1 MRSGSLLELGAS
13 RRGGTRHAAVALMAN
28 HNGRT
33 EQDDARTYAEQQYRN
48 FNADSVNVEHG
59 YQDPRD
65 QPVHR
70 LGRDDLRAAPEAN
83 PPMNDRGQSGAQ
95 AGGRGAGAYRG
106 PASRGG
112 SDGQWGDFD
121 RGGRYARGSEDRTS
135 RMQAPRSDPEPR
147 ASFDVS
153 AEQQRWSAER
163 TRGPHAGK
171 GPKGYV
177 RSDERILELVHEVLT
192 DHEHIDASNITVGV
206 KDGEVTLTG
215 HVDRRSAK
223 LQAEDLASTVSGVK
237 DVHNRLRIGSPSG
250 AEDPGTPTTHRSS

>member
-1 MRSGSLLELGAS
+1 MP
-13 RRGGTRHAAVALMAN
+13 HAAVELMAN

-33 EQDDARTYAEQQYRN
+33 ELDDARTNADQRYRN
-48 FNADSVNVEHG
+48 FNADSDNLEHG

-65 QPVHR
+65 QPDHR
-70 LGRDDLRAAPEAN
+70 LGRDNLRAAPQAN
-83 PPMNDRGQSGAQ
+83 PPNPPNPPSDDRGQSGAQAGAQ

-112 SDGQWGDFD
+112 NDGQWGDFD
-121 RGGRYARGSEDRTS
+121 SGGRYARASDDRAVSTQPTRS
-135 RMQAPRSDPEPR
+135 SHAPH
-147 ASFDVS
+147 ASQNPS
-153 AEQQRWSAER
+153 YESAAEQQRWSAER
-163 TRGPHAGK
+163 VRGAHAGK

-192 DHEHIDASNITVGV
+192 DHEHVDASNITVGV

-223 LQAEDLASTVSGVK
+223 LQAEDLAATVNGVK
-237 DVHNRLRIGSPSG
+237 DIHNRLLIGSPSS
-250 AEDPGTPTTHRSS
+250 A

>member
-1 MRSGSLLELGAS
+1 VRNGSIIELDPSAS
-13 RRGGTRHAAVALMAN
+13 ARHAMGHAMGVRPRLRGMRHAAVALMAN

-48 FNADSVNVEHG
+48 FNANSDTLEHG

-65 QPVHR
+65 QPDHT
-70 LGRDDLRAAPEAN
+70 LGRDDPRAAPEPN
-83 PPMNDRGQSGAQ
+83 PPMNERGQSGAQ

-121 RGGRYARGSEDRTS
+121 RGGRYARGSDDRMSST
-135 RMQAPRSDPEPR
+135 QAP
-147 ASFDVS
+147 
-153 AEQQRWSAER
+153 QQRWSAER

-171 GPKGYV
+171 GPQGYV

-192 DHEHIDASNITVGV
+192 DHEHVDASNITVGV

-237 DVHNRLRIGSPSG
+237 DVHNRLRVGSPSS
-250 AEDPGTPTTHRSS
+250 AENPVTPAHRSS

>member
-1 MRSGSLLELGAS
+1 
-13 RRGGTRHAAVALMAN
+13 MAN

-48 FNADSVNVEHG
+48 FNTDSDNLEHG

-65 QPVHR
+65 QPAHR
-70 LGRDDLRAAPEAN
+70 LARDDLRAAHEPN
-83 PPMNDRGQSGAQ
+83 PTGNDRGQSGAQ
-95 AGGRGAGAYRG
+95 AGDRGAGAYRG

-121 RGGRYARGSEDRTS
+121 RGGRYARGSDDRAS
-135 RMQAPRSDPEPR
+135 SMQAPRPQHAPR
-147 ASFDVS
+147 ASQSPSFEVS
-153 AEQQRWSAER
+153 SEQQRWSAER

-192 DHEHIDASNITVGV
+192 DHEHVDASNITVGI

-237 DVHNRLRIGSPSG
+237 DVHNRLRIGSPSSV
-250 AEDPGTPTTHRSS
+250 DNTPGTPAANRSS